1 MKRKWIAGLLTA
13 AMVSAALIGCG
24 GNKEPVGTDTGTEV
38 AGMKESAESS
48 TAQSADVSDL
58 SGQEEYVCK
67 IVCVGDATSES
78 CEKVAEAASEITMAK
93 YNTRIELVR
102 LSYGSFAEE
111 VNLMLSSGEKLDLF
125 PNFAFSTITA
135 ANTGQILALDDLL
148 PEYGKDILSVVPDTD
163 WNCVSIGGQIYGV
176 PNNKDK
182 AEGFGLAMR
191 TDMLEASG
199 YDISSIKTEKD
210 LEGLFAAVKE
220 KYPDSYP
227 LVPITE
233 VWVITIL
240 PGMTWAVISAG
251 WRTVWMIRK

>member
-1 MKRKWIAGLLTA
+1 
-13 AMVSAALIGCG
+13 
-24 GNKEPVGTDTGTEV
+24 
-38 AGMKESAESS
+38 
-48 TAQSADVSDL
+48 
-58 SGQEEYVCK
+58 
-67 IVCVGDATSES
+67 
-78 CEKVAEAASEITMAK
+78 
-93 YNTRIELVR
+93 
-102 LSYGSFAEE
+102 
-111 VNLMLSSGEKLDLF
+111 MLSSGEKLDLF

-227 LVPITE
+227 WFPITE